1 MEALLQARSQTMK
14 KYWLK
19 ALPKLVGTALNVMGL
34 LAPKKTVELSMKV
47 FAKPRKGRVLSHQR
61 KFLQK
66 AKAETLE
73 VNGQQ
78 FHIHIFGNSG
88 YPVLL
93 AHGWESN
100 SWRWRKL
107 MRHLGNDHFQFIAI
121 DAPGHGM
128 TPSEYFNVHGY
139 AEAIAA
145 AAKKYQC
152 QTIVGHSIG
161 GFACMFAAA
170 HFDDGAIQK
179 IISLAAPSSLRL
191 IMEKYFSIIS
201 LSRYLQH
208 KTFSLFPKMY
218 GLAIEDLDIQTFGSK
233 INATGLVIHD
243 QHDSINGPESAYII
257 MENWK
262 EAELI
267 ITDYSDHS
275 LQHDRVYERL
285 KNFI

>member
-1 MEALLQARSQTMK
+1 MK

-34 LAPKKTVELSMKV
+34 LAPQKTVEISMKV
-47 FAKPRKGRVLSHQR
+47 FAKPRKGRILSHQR

-107 MRHLGNDHFQFIAI
+107 MRHLGNEHFQFIAI

-139 AEAIAA
+139 AEAIAT

-152 QTIVGHSIG
+152 QTIIGHSIG
-161 GFACMFAAA
+161 GFACLFAAA
-170 HFDDGAIQK
+170 HFDDGGIQK
-179 IISLAAPSSLRL
+179 VISLAAPSSLRL

-201 LSRYLQH
+201 LSDFMQR
-208 KTFSLFPKMY
+208 KTFEHFPAMY
-218 GLAIEDLDIQTFGSK
+218 GLSIDDLSVDKFGQK
-233 INATGLVIHD
+233 ITARGLVIHD
-243 QHDSINGPESAYII
+243 QYDAINGPESAYTIK
-257 MENWK
+257 ENWQLG
-262 EAELI
+262 ELI
-267 ITDYSDHS
+267 ITTYSDHS
-275 LQHDRVYERL
+275 LQHDWVFEKMYGFL
-285 KNFI
+285 KEL